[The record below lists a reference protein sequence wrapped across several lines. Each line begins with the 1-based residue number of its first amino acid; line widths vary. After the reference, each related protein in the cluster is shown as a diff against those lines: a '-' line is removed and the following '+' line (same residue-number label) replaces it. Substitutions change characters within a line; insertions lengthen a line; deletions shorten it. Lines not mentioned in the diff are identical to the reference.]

1 MASAGKGRLRLRNAV
16 DKGGRMIPDAA
27 AGAALAV
34 QCRPMNESR
43 GRGPLRRPDL
53 LVALALLALAAL
65 GVGRGMLPGRTPLP
79 LDILGLFEPWRLNW
93 PTAGNPVVGDTL
105 LEFSSR
111 IYMGRSLQDGH
122 FPLWNPTIMAG
133 QPQVGDTHSSPFYPL
148 LLALAWCCH
157 PLTAFRL
164 QLLLQLWLGGLFMCL
179 WMRGLRLGRL
189 PAAAA
194 GAAWILAGYHQVWMS
209 YLPFTGTLCWLPAI
223 PAAWEAARQ
232 AGGRRALAAGALAAA
247 MAIMAGQLQFFL
259 YGGLLLGIYGLAR
272 LAASPPGERRRGLG
286 AGAVIAVG
294 GLALGAVHV
303 LPTYA
308 VALDTI
314 RPAFSWA
321 ALRQTGL
328 PWRQLATMVAPWLL
342 GHPGRGDYIGAQNAS
357 ELMAY
362 LGLVPLLGALTA
374 FAIRRDRLAGL
385 FSALSLLVLALAL
398 ATPLAWPLAYLPW
411 LQRFGLMR
419 WLGLLPLVAIPLLA
433 LALDAAATDDRAVRT
448 LRRALPLAAV
458 VAAGALLAVA
468 RTGPVAEGQ
477 VAPALGWLGAAVLVM
492 LLWAGR
498 PRSAARGAALLALLA
513 AEPLMMGRGYTPSA
527 STADYFPPLAPV
539 DRLAAER
546 AREPFR
552 VAAFQGGV
560 IALGPSVAPSLGL
573 EEIGG
578 YTSSVRESYR
588 RFLATLSSPS
598 DNGSLAQNPNM
609 VTMGDAAPLLLRML
623 DVRYVLAAHELPS
636 WSRILDGAT
645 ACARTRTL
653 GQGEQLGATV
663 LPWAEGFNR
672 VDVAVASGGPVAV
685 HVVARF
691 GATEHLAY
699 GELPAGD
706 GPIRSLY
713 FEPIADSAE
722 RPFYV
727 YVDRP
732 GGATGP
738 PPELCLDGD
747 GPALGLG
754 ARASP
759 YPLAFSANGLNVYR
773 APISLGR
780 AWLVG
785 SAEAVPDFGAV
796 LARLSRGQLDPARTV
811 LLEAPQLAAAGDW
824 VGLVSTEDHAG
835 LAGSAGSMGSIGPRG
850 PIGLI
855 GPIGPMD
862 ASRPAAVLSLPATNA
877 PQVHDEGPN
886 QRRISLPPGSA
897 GWLMVS
903 EAWDAGWRAEVD
915 GAPTPVLRG
924 DGGLMAVPLGPAGAR
939 EVRLRFLPTSVLV
952 GLAISLAGLVGVLGL
967 VLGRRIRLA

>member
-1 MASAGKGRLRLRNAV
+1 MASNHLLRSRRL
-16 DKGGRMIPDAA
+16 
-27 AGAALAV
+27 
-34 QCRPMNESR
+34 
-43 GRGPLRRPDL
+43 DL
-53 LVALALLALAAL
+53 LIALALLALAAL
-65 GVGRGMLPGRTPLP
+65 SVGPGMRPGHTPLP

-111 IYMGRSLQDGH
+111 IYMGRSLQSGH

-164 QLLLQLWLGGLFMCL
+164 QLLVQLWLGGLFMFL

-194 GAAWILAGYHQVWMS
+194 GAAWTLAGYHQVWMS

-223 PAAWEAARQ
+223 PAAWEAARREGSRWAV
-232 AGGRRALAAGALAAA
+232 AGGALATA

-259 YGGLLLGIYGLAR
+259 YGGLLLALYGLIR
-272 LAASPPGERRRGLG
+272 LADSPSGERRRGLW
-286 AGAVIAVG
+286 AGAAIAVL

-362 LGLVPLLGALTA
+362 LGLVPLLGGLLA
-374 FAIRRDRLAGL
+374 FAVRRDRLAGL

-398 ATPLAWPLAYLPW
+398 ATPLAWPLAHLPW

-419 WLGLLPLVAIPLLA
+419 WLGLLPLVATPLMA
-433 LALDAAATDDRAVRT
+433 MTLDAVQSDGSGSVETGDDATSAVSNVA
-448 LRRALPLAAV
+448 LRLSRALPW
-458 VAAGALLAVA
+458 VAALLAALLMASAGLDLNMNRVMVTTVA
-468 RTGPVAEGQ
+468 ALSSRVDSNGVGAVPA
-477 VAPALGWLGAAVLVM
+477 ALGWLIASTLALII
-492 LLWAGR
+492 WSRR
-498 PRSAARGAALLALLA
+498 PRSCWRFAILMVVMVADLLY
-513 AEPLMMGRGYTPSA
+513 MSRGYTPSA
-527 STADYFPPLAPV
+527 PTSAYFPPLAPL
-539 DRLAAER
+539 DRLVAER

-560 IALGPSVAPSLGL
+560 ISLGPSVAPSLGL
-573 EEIGG
+573 DEIGG

-588 RFLATLSSPS
+588 HFLAALSGPS

-609 VTMGDAAPLLLRML
+609 VTVGDAAPLLLRL
-623 DVRYVLAAHELPS
+623 LNVRYVLAAHELPA
-636 WSRILDGAT
+636 WSRLLDEAT
-645 ACARTRTL
+645 VCARTRPL
-653 GQGEQLGATV
+653 GPGEPLGATV

-672 VDVAVASGGPVAV
+672 VDVAVREGGPVAV
-685 HVVARF
+685 HVVARP

-699 GELPAGD
+699 GELPAGE

-722 RPFYV
+722 RPYYV

-732 GGATGP
+732 SGATGP

-759 YPLAFSANGLNVYR
+759 YPLAFSGNGLNVYR
-773 APISLGR
+773 APESYGR
-780 AWLVG
+780 AWLVPD
-785 SAEAVPDFGAV
+785 AEAAPDFDAV

-811 LLEAPQLAAAGDW
+811 MLEAPQLAATGDRVGPVPTKDPASPAGP
-824 VGLVSTEDHAG
+824 S
-835 LAGSAGSMGSIGPRG
+835 G

-855 GPIGPMD
+855 GPKGLMGPID
-862 ASRPAAVLSLPATNA
+862 PPAAQPPAATGPQP

-886 QRRISLPPGSA
+886 QRRINLPPGSV

-915 GAPTPVLRG
+915 GRPMPVLRG

-939 EVRLRFLPTSVLV
+939 EVLLRYRPRSVLL
-952 GLAISLAGLVGVLGL
+952 GLAITLAGLMGVLAVL
-967 VLGRRIRLA
+967 WQSLGREPRPSRLALEPSS

>member
-1 MASAGKGRLRLRNAV
+1 MASNHLLR
-16 DKGGRMIPDAA
+16 
-27 AGAALAV
+27 
-34 QCRPMNESR
+34 
-43 GRGPLRRPDL
+43 RRPDL
-53 LVALALLALAAL
+53 LIALALLALAAL
-65 GVGRGMLPGRTPLP
+65 SVGPGMRPGRTPLP
-79 LDILGLFEPWRLNW
+79 LDILGLFEPWRLNL

-111 IYMGRSLQDGH
+111 IYMGRSLQGGH

-164 QLLLQLWLGGLFMCL
+164 QLLVQLWLGGLFMFL

-194 GAAWILAGYHQVWMS
+194 GAAWTLAGYHQVWMS

-223 PAAWEAARQ
+223 PAAWEAARSEGSRWAV
-232 AGGRRALAAGALAAA
+232 AGGAAATA
-247 MAIMAGQLQFFL
+247 MAIMAGQLQFLL
-259 YGGLLLGIYGLAR
+259 YGGLLLALYGLIR
-272 LAASPPGERRRGLG
+272 LADSPSGERRRGLW
-286 AGAVIAVG
+286 AGAAIAVL

-328 PWRQLATMVAPWLL
+328 PWRQLVTMVAPWLL

-362 LGLVPLLGALTA
+362 LGLVPLLGGLLA
-374 FAIRRDRLAGL
+374 FAVRRDRLAGL

-398 ATPLAWPLAYLPW
+398 ATPLAWPLAHLPW

-433 LALDAAATDDRAVRT
+433 LALDAAATDDRAARDLRRT
-448 LRRALPLAAV
+448 LPPAMVLLAA
-458 VAAGALLAVA
+458 ALVLVA
-468 RTGPVAEGQ
+468 RSGPKVVE
-477 VAPALGWLGAAVLVM
+477 VAPALGWLVASALAL
-492 LLWAGR
+492 LLWARR
-498 PRSAARGAALLALLA
+498 PRSAWRGAVLLAVLVADLLF
-513 AEPLMMGRGYTPSA
+513 MSRGYTPSS
-527 STADYFPPLAPV
+527 STAAYFPPLAPL
-539 DRLAAER
+539 DRLVAER

-560 IALGPSVAPSLGL
+560 ISLGPSVAPSLGL
-573 EEIGG
+573 DEIGG

-609 VTMGDAAPLLLRML
+609 VTLGDAAPLLLRL
-623 DVRYVLAAHELPS
+623 LNVRYVLAAHELPA
-636 WSRILDGAT
+636 WSRPLDEAT
-645 ACARTRTL
+645 ACARTRPL
-653 GQGEQLGATV
+653 EPGEPLGATV

-672 VDVAVASGGPVAV
+672 VDVAVREGGPVAV
-685 HVVARF
+685 HVVARP

-699 GELPAGD
+699 GELPAGE

-713 FEPIADSAE
+713 FEPIAESAE

-773 APISLGR
+773 APKSFGR
-780 AWLVG
+780 AWLVAA
-785 SAEAVPDFGAV
+785 AEAAPDFGAV

-811 LLEAPQLAAAGDW
+811 LLEAPQVAATGDW
-824 VGLVSTEDHAG
+824 GGAVPTKDPASPAG
-835 LAGSAGSMGSIGPRG
+835 PSG

-855 GPIGPMD
+855 GPMGLMGPID
-862 ASRPAAVLSLPATNA
+862 PPAAQTPAATGPQP

-886 QRRISLPPGSA
+886 QRRINLPRGSV

-915 GAPTPVLRG
+915 GRSTPVLRG

-939 EVRLRFLPTSVLV
+939 EVLLRYRPRSVLL
-952 GLAISLAGLVGVLGL
+952 GLAITLAGLMGVLA
-967 VLGRRIRLA
+967 VLCRSRAAAPGDRPLTLEQTS